1 MGSLP
6 MAYLLVL
13 LVGAAAG
20 MVSGI
25 VGTGSS
31 MMLMPVLVTLFGP
44 QQAVPIMAIGA
55 LMGNLGKVLAWR
67 SAIDWRVC
75 AAYCSTA
82 VPGAALG
89 VHTLLALP
97 ARAVDIVLGMFFIAM
112 VPARRWLARRSIKF
126 SLLHLALIGG
136 PVGFLTGIVVSTGPI
151 TVPVFTSYGLERGAF
166 LATEAAG
173 SLAVYASKIT
183 AFKEFGAL
191 PASVIA
197 KGLIAGAALM
207 TGSFFARSVVLRMQP
222 ATFRLL
228 VDGLMVSS
236 GLSLLWVAAG

>member
-44 QQAVPIMAIGA
+44 QQAVPIMALGA

-126 SLLHLALIGG
+126 SRFAGG
-136 PVGFLTGIVVSTGPI
+136 VCEQDN
-151 TVPVFTSYGLERGAF
+151 GLQGVRGAAGQRDRERPDRRGRADDRIF
-166 LATEAAG
+166 FRQIRRASDAARHVQAAG
-173 SLAVYASKIT
+173 RWLDGFIR
-183 AFKEFGAL
+183 
-191 PASVIA
+191 P
-197 KGLIAGAALM
+197 LIAVGGRRVS
-207 TGSFFARSVVLRMQP
+207 GS
-222 ATFRLL
+222 
-228 VDGLMVSS
+228 
-236 GLSLLWVAAG
+236 W